1 VLQVA
6 LVRKK
11 TPPHS
16 PEEEIEKTPK
26 AETKSS
32 QATQIPKNNKGS
44 SEVQPNST
52 KSNEDLLIKSLSV
65 IKHYNNSLFAVLK
78 GAEIDIVNEEIRINC
93 RFSFHKDRIMEQRN
107 TNLIEKAFSKVYGKG
122 MHLSVGVD
130 NNKPEKIDP
139 AEEVVK
145 SAAAI
150 FGAEVTDA

>member
-1 VLQVA
+1 
-6 LVRKK
+6 
-11 TPPHS
+11 
-16 PEEEIEKTPK
+16 
-26 AETKSS
+26 
-32 QATQIPKNNKGS
+32 
-44 SEVQPNST
+44 VQPKST

>member
-1 VLQVA
+1 
-6 LVRKK
+6 
-11 TPPHS
+11 
-16 PEEEIEKTPK
+16 
-26 AETKSS
+26 
-32 QATQIPKNNKGS
+32 
-44 SEVQPNST
+44 
-52 KSNEDLLIKSLSV
+52 
-65 IKHYNNSLFAVLK
+65 
-78 GAEIDIVNEEIRINC
+78 
-93 RFSFHKDRIMEQRN
+93 MEQRN